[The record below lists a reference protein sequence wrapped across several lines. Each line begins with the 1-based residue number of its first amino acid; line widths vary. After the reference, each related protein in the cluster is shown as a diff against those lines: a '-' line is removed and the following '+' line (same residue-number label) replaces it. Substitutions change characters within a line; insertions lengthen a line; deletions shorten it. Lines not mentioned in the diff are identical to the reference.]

1 MAGSL
6 KNAARKMWEALE
18 WIVGCYK
25 WMLQAIRHAISGPAF
40 PKKGQSASG
49 CSKRAIMA
57 DGDVIRADLMAER
70 GVNAAAPLIFMTQS
84 ILFPPPP
91 VPLGARLRQ
100 TWREVPMLWRTV
112 VLSLIF
118 HAVLLCG
125 WIPHV
130 DRERKDSNPWGD
142 PAGQLRVRIA
152 EPTAPAAPATPPP
165 AVPAPSSSVR
175 PAPPTPAPAPPQR
188 SAAAAAAAAPP
199 PSILTA
205 PDPTPNASSVPVPP
219 PRPSP
224 ESDFSAQLEARR
236 RARGEAPPAPAQSAS
251 PAAPPA
257 APAEDETARRNR
269 IIASNMA
276 ALQSQPRAEQQ
287 RGGGGGVFDV
297 RRLGTVDGE
306 FMFYGWR
313 AETGRRAPQMVEVR
327 LGQNADMRIAV
338 VRRMIVIIREHER
351 EDFEWY
357 SPRTGRTLRLS
368 ARQADNA
375 TLEAY
380 LMSEFF

>member
-1 MAGSL
+1 M
-6 KNAARKMWEALE
+6 
-18 WIVGCYK
+18 
-25 WMLQAIRHAISGPAF
+25 SG
-40 PKKGQSASG
+40 
-49 CSKRAIMA
+49 
-57 DGDVIRADLMAER
+57 GDVIRADLMAES

-118 HAVLLCG
+118 HAVLLWG

-130 DRERKDSNPWGD
+130 ERERKDSNPWGD

-152 EPTAPAAPATPPP
+152 EPSAPVAPATPPP
-165 AVPAPSSSVR
+165 AVPAPAPSAR
-175 PAPPTPAPAPPQR
+175 PVAPTPAPAPAQR
-188 SAAAAAAAAPP
+188 SAVAASAGAPP
-199 PSILTA
+199 PSILSA
-205 PDPTPNASSVPVPP
+205 PAPTPNASSVPVPP

-236 RARGEAPPAPAQSAS
+236 RARGDAPPSAAQSAA

-257 APAEDETARRNR
+257 APSAAPAEDEATRRNR

-276 ALQSQPRAEQQ
+276 SIQSQPRAEQQ
-287 RGGGGGVFDV
+287 RGGGVFDV
-297 RRLGTVDGE
+297 RRLGTVDAE

-338 VRRMIVIIREHER
+338 VRRMILIIREHER
-351 EDFEWY
+351 EDFDWY
-357 SPRTGRTLRLS
+357 SSRTGRTLRLS

-375 TLEAY
+375 SLEAY

>member
-1 MAGSL
+1 
-6 KNAARKMWEALE
+6 
-18 WIVGCYK
+18 
-25 WMLQAIRHAISGPAF
+25 
-40 PKKGQSASG
+40 
-49 CSKRAIMA
+49 MA
-57 DGDVIRADLMAER
+57 DGDVIRADLMAEG

-118 HAVLLCG
+118 HAVLLWG

-130 DRERKDSNPWGD
+130 DRQRKDSNPWGD

-152 EPTAPAAPATPPP
+152 EPSAPAAPATPPP
-165 AVPAPSSSVR
+165 AVPAPAPSSAVR
-175 PAPPTPAPAPPQR
+175 PVPPTPAPAPPQR
-188 SAAAAAAAAPP
+188 SAAAASSAAPP

-205 PDPTPNASSVPVPP
+205 PVPAPSAASVPVPP
-219 PRPSP
+219 PRPSQ

-236 RARGEAPPAPAQSAS
+236 RARGEAPSTPAQSAS
-251 PAAPPA
+251 PAAPPV
-257 APAEDETARRNR
+257 APAEDEAVRRNR

-276 ALQSQPRAEQQ
+276 TIQSQPRAEQQ

-297 RRLGTVDGE
+297 RRLGTVDAE

-338 VRRMIVIIREHER
+338 VRRMILIIREHER

-368 ARQADNA
+368 ARPADNA
-375 TLEAY
+375 VLEAY